1 MSWDFV
7 RFHEILFQRD
17 AESFSFVSWKTKKFY
32 SKKKKFKPLSI
43 SKQKSFV
50 YCLNFP
56 KGFVPYYLLFIFF
69 FVRDRLCERLREG
82 QRKFCGN
89 IIEHCSLAGKQKF
102 MNFETW
108 SSFDTCWQTSVLIKP
123 SGIQEIK
130 INSSEIY
137 WNECLEIVLLHMVSG
152 LWSSGEI

>member
-1 MSWDFV
+1 M
-7 RFHEILFQRD
+7 
-17 AESFSFVSWKTKKFY
+17 
-32 SKKKKFKPLSI
+32 SI

-89 IIEHCSLAGKQKF
+89 IIELWPLAGKQKF

-130 INSSEIY
+130 KTSSEIC
-137 WNECLEIVLLHMVSG
+137 WNECQKIRASRRRKLCCYG
-152 LWSSGEI
+152 LWSSGEICAFYLTFWHNCQKCQ